1 MLSDQPGERTIVH
14 PDPRAVYP
22 LLLQAYYDYPALK
35 LTMIGVTGTN
45 GKSTVTQLLYDML
58 NGAGRRCCLIGTG
71 RIVIGD
77 EIRFSPNTTPDPLTL
92 TRLLDEAVRRG
103 IDTVIMEVSSQA
115 LAMHRV
121 DGLLFDLAVLTNLKQ
136 DHLDYHKTLK
146 AYQRAK
152 FMLFEKLKEKGTAIL
167 NQDDR

>member
-45 GKSTVTQLLYDML
+45 GKSTVTQLLYEML
-58 NGAGRRCCLIGTG
+58 SEAGRRCCLIGTG

-77 EIRFSPNTTPDPLTL
+77 EVRFSPNTTPDPLTL

-136 DHLDYHKTLK
+136 DHLD
-146 AYQRAK
+146 
-152 FMLFEKLKEKGTAIL
+152 
-167 NQDDR
+167 